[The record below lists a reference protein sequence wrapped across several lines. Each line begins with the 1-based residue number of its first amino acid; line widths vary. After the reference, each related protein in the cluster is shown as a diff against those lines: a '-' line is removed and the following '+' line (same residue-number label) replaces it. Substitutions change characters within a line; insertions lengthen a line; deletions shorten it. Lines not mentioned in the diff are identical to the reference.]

1 MAIPGAFGGA
11 SVSVRQATQEADKT
25 TMAVDSELTDIA
37 ATVYD
42 AIRLVRDPEKDATLE
57 DLNVVSEEGIKVTRF
72 NEDKYLITVEF
83 VPTISH
89 CSLATL
95 IGLCIRVKL
104 MRALPFPF
112 KADIHLAPGS
122 HDTEHEVNKQINDK
136 ERVAA
141 ALENPNLARVVEE
154 CLVERDC

>member
-1 MAIPGAFGGA
+1 MENTNCIVLPK
-11 SVSVRQATQEADKT
+11 Q
-25 TMAVDSELTDIA
+25 
-37 ATVYD
+37 
-42 AIRLVRDPEKDATLE
+42 
-57 DLNVVSEEGIKVTRF
+57 VTRF

-104 MRALPFPF
+104 TRALPFPF

-122 HDTEHEVNKQINDK
+122 HDTEQEGMFIRN
-136 ERVAA
+136 EF
-141 ALENPNLARVVEE
+141 
-154 CLVERDC
+154 